1 MINSK
6 SIKQSSKA
14 GLVSLLLLIFDLGGI
29 YISFYMASFFRQFIT
44 PWFGGIVYWP
54 VYLPVVY
61 VGMLFTVILFA
72 FNGLY
77 PGYGLTAVIEIKQL
91 AKALTLVYGFLGIL
105 VYFSK
110 ANTDFPR
117 SIFLFAWFISLG
129 IIPIL
134 RIIIRN
140 RVSLF
145 RWYGTPVFVIANDEQ
160 DISIIETLQRCRR
173 MGWNPTAVLLLNPQ
187 ESNQEIL
194 KVPQLKSVD
203 QLYNKSANDSVKR
216 VIVGTQ
222 FLALEEEERHKL
234 IRDLNTRFE
243 SIVLVSPAYELGSI
257 WIEPRDLEGQLGLEL
272 HYHLLRTETL
282 FVKRLTDILGAS
294 ALLLVT
300 SPLLLFVALLI
311 KVSSP
316 GPIFYSHRRKG
327 KDSKD
332 FQMLKFRSMIVDAD
346 QRLTALLEQNP
357 QARKEWEDKQKLTD
371 DPRLT
376 GIGKWIRKFSID
388 ELPQLLNVFRGEMSL
403 IGPRPVTDGEI
414 EKYGDYGSLILRVK
428 PGITGWWQI
437 MGRNQTTWDQ
447 RTKLEVYYVSNWSLW
462 MDAYITIKTIWV
474 IISGQGR

>member
-1 MINSK
+1 
-6 SIKQSSKA
+6 
-14 GLVSLLLLIFDLGGI
+14 
-29 YISFYMASFFRQFIT
+29 MASYFRQFIT

-61 VGMLFTVILFA
+61 LGMLFTVILFA

-91 AKALTLVYGFLGIL
+91 AKALTLVYGFLGIV

-110 ANTDFPR
+110 TNSDFPR

-134 RIIIRN
+134 RFIIRN

-145 RWYGTPVFVIANDEQ
+145 WWYGTPVYIIVNDEQ

-173 MGWNPTAVLLLNPQ
+173 MGWKPKAVLLLNPRKI
-187 ESNQEIL
+187 NQDL
-194 KVPQLKSVD
+194 LGVPQLESLD
-203 QLYNKSANDSVKR
+203 QLLSQPANTLVKR

-222 FLALEEEERHKL
+222 ILALEGEKHHKL
-234 IRDLNTRFE
+234 ICDLNTRFE
-243 SIVLVSPAYELGSI
+243 SVVLVSPAYELGSI

-272 HYHLLRTETL
+272 HYHLLKIETL
-282 FVKRLTDILGAS
+282 LVKRIADIFGAS
-294 ALLLVT
+294 VLLLFT
-300 SPLLLFVALLI
+300 SPLWLIVAILI
-311 KVSSP
+311 KIDSP
-316 GPIFYSHRRKG
+316 GPIFYSHRRNG
-327 KDSKD
+327 KDGKD
-332 FQMLKFRSMIVDAD
+332 FQMLKFRSMVMDAD
-346 QRLTALLEQNP
+346 QRLISFLDQNP
-357 QARKEWEDKQKLTD
+357 QARKEWEEKQKLTD

-376 GIGKWIRKFSID
+376 KTGKWIRKFSVD

-403 IGPRPVTDGEI
+403 IGPRPVTDAEI

-428 PGITGWWQI
+428 PGITGWWQV

-462 MDAYITIKTIWV
+462 MDAYITFKTIWV